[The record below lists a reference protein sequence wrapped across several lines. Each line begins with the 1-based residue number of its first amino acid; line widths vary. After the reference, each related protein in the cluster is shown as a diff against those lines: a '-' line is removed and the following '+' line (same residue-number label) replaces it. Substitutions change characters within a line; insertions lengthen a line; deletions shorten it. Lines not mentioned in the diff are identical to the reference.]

1 MGAPVPTST
10 GTLGHEAVKLK
21 GKLVGKKRARD
32 TEERNDTAEQ
42 SEEEESRAGAIK
54 KKPRVDPFNP
64 SGSKGKKKA
73 EKQEVLSVEASHLP
87 HTPLRPGTGTSDVM
101 DQVADVASPGKALPT
116 DGSPSVS
123 PSKKRKKRHKKS
135 AEEHATTA
143 SPLQPSAN
151 LTPRLEK
158 SHTPPPVGPNNRSEV
173 QGKYHLPSC
182 VFHVV
187 DIGAPLLTCAS

>member
-1 MGAPVPTST
+1 M
-10 GTLGHEAVKLK
+10 KLK

-32 TEERNDTAEQ
+32 TEERNDAAEQ
-42 SEEEESRAGAIK
+42 SEEEEESRAGAIK

-73 EKQEVLSVEASHLP
+73 EKQEILKTEVLPLP
-87 HTPLRPGTGTSDVM
+87 HTPLRPGAGTSDM
-101 DQVADVASPGKALPT
+101 TDQVADVASPGKTLPT

-158 SHTPPPVGPNNRSEV
+158 SHTPPPVGTDNRSEA
-173 QGKYHLPSC
+173 QGKYHLLSC

-187 DIGAPLLTCAS
+187 NIGAPLLTCAS